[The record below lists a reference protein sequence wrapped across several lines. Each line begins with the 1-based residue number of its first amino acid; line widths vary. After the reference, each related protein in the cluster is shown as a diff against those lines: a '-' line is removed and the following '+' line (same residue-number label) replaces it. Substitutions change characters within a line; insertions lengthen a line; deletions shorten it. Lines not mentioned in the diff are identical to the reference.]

1 MSRIAEAFARA
12 RAAQRIA
19 FIPYLTA
26 GDPSAAATVELA
38 LALRECGA
46 DLIEL
51 GVPFSDPLADGEVIQ
66 RAAARSLARGTT
78 LETVL
83 ELAARIRQSS
93 DVPLL
98 LFSYLNPLLRLGWS
112 RFAGAAQAAGI
123 DGVLA
128 TDLPV
133 EEAEEYAAALVEK
146 GLDPVFMAAP
156 TTTDDRLAAI
166 GRASR
171 GFLYYVTR
179 TGVTG
184 ERSALPPGTA
194 DRVRRVRA
202 AVPLPIALG
211 FGVSDRE
218 QVRQA
223 AQFADGVVVGSA
235 LVRVVEEGGG
245 RPDLADRLRR
255 RVAELF

>member
-1 MSRIAEAFARA
+1 MSRISQAFAQA
-12 RAAQRIA
+12 RQAKRIA

-26 GDPSAAATVELA
+26 GDPSLQATVDLA
-38 LALRECGA
+38 LALRGCGA

-66 RAAARSLARGTT
+66 RAAARALARGTT
-78 LETVL
+78 LASVL
-83 ELAARIRQSS
+83 ETAARIRQMS

-98 LFSYLNPLLRLGWS
+98 LFSYLNPLMRMGWS
-112 RFAGAAQAAGI
+112 RFAAAARTAGI

-133 EEAEEYAAALVEK
+133 EEAGEYVAALAEA
-146 GLDPVFMAAP
+146 GLEPVFMAAP
-156 TTTDDRLAAI
+156 TTSDERLEAI
-166 GRASR
+166 GRASK

-184 ERSALPPGTA
+184 ERSALPPETA
-194 DRVRRVRA
+194 ERVHRLRRTTS
-202 AVPLPIALG
+202 LPIALG
-211 FGVSDRE
+211 FGVSGRE

-223 AQFADGVVVGSA
+223 AACADGVVVGSA
-235 LVRVVEEGGG
+235 LVRVVEEAGESA
-245 RPDLADRLRR
+245 DLADRLRR

>member
-1 MSRIAEAFARA
+1 MSRISEAFARA
-12 RAAQRIA
+12 RQERRIA

-26 GDPSAAATVELA
+26 GDPSIEATVDLA
-38 LALRECGA
+38 RVLRGCGA

-78 LETVL
+78 LESVL
-83 ELAARIRQSS
+83 DAAARIRQAS

-98 LFSYLNPLLRLGWS
+98 LFSYLNPLLRMGWS
-112 RFAGAAQAAGI
+112 RFAQTAAAAGI

-133 EEAEEYAAALVEK
+133 EEADDYVTALGERN
-146 GLDPVFMAAP
+146 LDPVFMAAP
-156 TTTDDRLAAI
+156 TTAEDRLDAI

-179 TGVTG
+179 AGVTG
-184 ERSALPPGTA
+184 ERSTLPPETA
-194 DRVRRVRA
+194 GRVRRLRQSTS
-202 AVPLPIALG
+202 LPIALG

-223 AQFADGVVVGSA
+223 AEFADGVVVGSA
-235 LVRVVEEGGG
+235 LVRVVEQCAE
-245 RPDLADRLRR
+245 PADLAERLKR